1 MFAFQVENSD
11 YVVFG
16 NLQRVGTSL
25 DQDYNFYVFFFFQG
39 LQNNKRCTLS
49 KLSLL
54 RGVCMQTS
62 FIRMIFPVL
71 DFKR

>member
-49 KLSLL
+49 KLSLWW
-54 RGVCMQTS
+54 GVCMQTS

>member
-25 DQDYNFYVFFFFQG
+25 DQDYNFYVFFFSFKVYKITKG
-39 LQNNKRCTLS
+39 APCLNCHCCGEFAC
-49 KLSLL
+49 KL
-54 RGVCMQTS
+54 
-62 FIRMIFPVL
+62 VL
-71 DFKR
+71 

>member
-25 DQDYNFYVFFFFQG
+25 DQDYNFYVFFF
-39 LQNNKRCTLS
+39 
-49 KLSLL
+49 
-54 RGVCMQTS
+54 S
-62 FIRMIFPVL
+62 FKVYKITKGAPCL
-71 DFKR
+71 NCHC